1 MLNPSLADQSASLQI
16 GDEIYT
22 IRRIGFWKS
31 SVEVSDARQ
40 RLVARVYPDKW
51 YAHRLSMDYRGHSW
65 KLVIRNNPL
74 AEFLLLSVAT
84 CFCNDIYREAA
95 KRGISIQGI
104 DVEATGQFAAEKE
117 PGSNFQYKAH
127 VRSTAPAEEIAA
139 LIKYVDEIAEIHQ
152 TLRKGIAVKLIA
164 NHD

>member
-1 MLNPSLADQSASLQI
+1 MKVSASIHSELNLHQVRV
-16 GDEIYT
+16 ETNCSSKQLT
-22 IRRIGFWKS
+22 IAPKPDGSGS
-31 SVEVSDARQ
+31 SIN
-40 RLVARVYPDKW
+40 
-51 YAHRLSMDYRGHSW
+51 G
-65 KLVIRNNPL
+65 
-74 AEFLLLSVAT
+74 AELLLLSVAT

-127 VRSTAPAEEIAA
+127 VRSTAPAEEIEA